1 MFDDAG
7 CICSALKGLSAT
19 RSLKFTLF
27 TLCALFTQWDA
38 RYRHFG
44 IVAMS
49 K

>member
-7 CICSALKGLSAT
+7 CNCSALKGLSAP
-19 RSLKFTLF
+19 RSLKSVLF
-27 TLCALFTQWDA
+27 TLCTLFTQWDA